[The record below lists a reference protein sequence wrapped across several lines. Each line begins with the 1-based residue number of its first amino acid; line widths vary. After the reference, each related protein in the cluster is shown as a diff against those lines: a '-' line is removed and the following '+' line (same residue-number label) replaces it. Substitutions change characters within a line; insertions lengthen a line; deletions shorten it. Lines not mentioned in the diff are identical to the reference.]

1 LWVKRVGWSGSRHLS
16 SSPICGAEM
25 RKGGALEKLIDVKGM
40 RELFRLQVA
49 VSSSAPALG
58 SELAQSQ

>member
-1 LWVKRVGWSGSRHLS
+1 
-16 SSPICGAEM
+16 M